1 MEQKIKFRA
10 FRIGD
15 EVFINKLR
23 EDDERENKVGG
34 MKRYVSLDRE
44 AKWVKDI
51 IFGDSQTTIYLAI
64 TPIDSD
70 EIIGYTSIS
79 DIDYRTGSC
88 FWSGIKLSREHA
100 GCGYG
105 TQVALMILKYVF
117 EELRMVRCIGKCQ
130 EDHVAALK
138 MMEKVGYSKEGLM
151 RKSLFKNGGH
161 INQWLMSIT
170 DDDYKK
176 VKNDFNL

>member
-51 IFGDSQTTIYLAI
+51 IFGDSQTCIYLAI
-64 TPIDSD
+64 TPVDSD

-88 FWSGIKLSREHA
+88 FWSGIKLSRECS
-100 GCGYG
+100 GKGYG
-105 TQVALMILKYVF
+105 TQVALLISKYVF
-117 EELRMVRCIGKCQ
+117 EELRMVRCIGTAQ
-130 EDHVAALK
+130 EEHFAAIR
-138 MMEKVGYSKEGLM
+138 MMEKVGYTKEGLM
-151 RKSLFKNGGH
+151 RKSLFKNGKH

-170 DDDYKK
+170 DDDYLK
-176 VKNDFNL
+176 VKEEFKL